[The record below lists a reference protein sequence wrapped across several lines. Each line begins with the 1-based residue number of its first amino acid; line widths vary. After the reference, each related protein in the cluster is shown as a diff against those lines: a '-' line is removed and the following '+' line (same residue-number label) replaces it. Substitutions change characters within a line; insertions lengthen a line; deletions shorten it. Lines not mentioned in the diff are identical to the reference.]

1 MSKAYQFYA
10 LFNEEFPQEW
20 RYIGV
25 TSKQINERFSHHKY
39 CATHDSHRA
48 LPVHKWMHSVYSK
61 GGKIGW
67 TKIHECSESEW
78 EYEEQRLISEN
89 SKVHELLNLDK
100 GGKGVITK
108 DNRDKSGIERSIEAH
123 KKSIVQLDKNGN
135 LVQEFDAITSAS
147 EITGISRTSIGNCL
161 KGRSKTAGG
170 YVWTYKEYYSKAKV
184 SDIPSSRGRNIR
196 VFKYSPDMELI
207 CEFNSISKAISGVCK
222 SGHTLTRHLDT
233 NELYGGFYWFTSKQ
247 VKI

>member
-1 MSKAYQFYA
+1 MSKTYQFYA

-48 LPVHKWMHSVYSK
+48 LPVHKWMYSVYS
-61 GGKIGW
+61 
-67 TKIHECSESEW
+67 
-78 EYEEQRLISEN
+78 
-89 SKVHELLNLDK
+89 K

-108 DNRDKSGIERSIEAH
+108 DKRDRSGIERSVEAH
-123 KKSIVQLDKNGN
+123 KKSIIQLDKNGN
-135 LVQEFDAITSAS
+135 FVQEFDAVTSAS
-147 EITGISRTSIGNCL
+147 ELTGISRTSIGNCL
-161 KGRSKTAGG
+161 RERSKTAGG
-170 YVWTYKEYYSKAKV
+170 YVWVYKEHYSKAEV
-184 SDIPSSRGRNIR
+184 ADIPPSKGRNIR

-207 CEFNSISKAISGVCK
+207 CEYNSISKAVSGVCK

-233 NELYGGFYWFTSKQ
+233 NELYKGFYWFTSKQ